1 VSTAAFNLFI
11 RPKGNGWSTGVA
23 GMVLGKWKMVMVAPH
38 THFVMAGSHVKRPM
52 FYPRDWDLA
61 FYGILQMHGVHFK
74 QPMFYILEWVLVVY
88 HIL

>member
-1 VSTAAFNLFI
+1 MGL
-11 RPKGNGWSTGVA
+11 GNGKWS
-23 GMVLGKWKMVMVAPH
+23 WWRH
-38 THFVMAGSHVKRPM
+38 THFVMTGLHVKQLM

-61 FYGILQMHGVHFK
+61 FYGILQMHGLHFK

>member
-1 VSTAAFNLFI
+1 MARAQEVQEWDWEME
-11 RPKGNGWSTGVA
+11 NGHGGT
-23 GMVLGKWKMVMVAPH
+23 
-38 THFVMAGSHVKRPM
+38 THIFVMAGSHVKQQM
-52 FYPRDWDLA
+52 FSHNLDLA

>member
-1 VSTAAFNLFI
+1 MAMARAQELQEWVWEME
-11 RPKGNGWSTGVA
+11 NGHGGA
-23 GMVLGKWKMVMVAPH
+23 
-38 THFVMAGSHVKRPM
+38 THIFVMANLHVKRPM
-52 FYPRDWDLA
+52 FYPRNLDLA

>member
-1 VSTAAFNLFI
+1 L
-11 RPKGNGWSTGVA
+11 
-23 GMVLGKWKMVMVAPH
+23 
-38 THFVMAGSHVKRPM
+38 
-52 FYPRDWDLA
+52 DLA